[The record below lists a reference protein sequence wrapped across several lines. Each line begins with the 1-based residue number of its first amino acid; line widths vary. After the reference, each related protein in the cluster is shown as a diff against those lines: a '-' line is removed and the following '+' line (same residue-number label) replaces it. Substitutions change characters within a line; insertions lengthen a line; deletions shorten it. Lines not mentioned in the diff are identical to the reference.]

1 MSKILATLYQNHFG
15 RPPASIVP
23 LAAHASQRAMF
34 RLFSPAGSSV
44 GVISTDAGQNESFV
58 GFTRHFRKHGLPAP
72 EIFGV
77 SEDRQHYLLE
87 DLGNDS
93 LLDIHLRERHITQP
107 SPRVVALYRKAVE
120 YLVRFQ
126 VVASKDLDF
135 TLCHKAKAFDRDA
148 LINDMNFFLKSFAQ
162 ELIPNVDEQAVR
174 SDFGLFANY
183 LAQAESHYFLYRDF
197 QARNIMV
204 RKNASGEDDLAFIDY
219 QDGRRG
225 PLQYDIVS
233 LLYQSKADLPAD
245 TRKLLLN
252 HYLDALANE
261 IPVDRERFLH
271 FYHGFIFVRLMQVLG
286 TYGEQG
292 LRQKKEYFKQ
302 SIPFA
307 LANLAHLLE
316 AVALPIELPN
326 LRALF
331 KELVEKH
338 RPPELPVAR
347 GSLSVN
353 IVSFSYRNGYPPID
367 TAHGGG
373 FVFDCRCVPNP
384 GREERYK
391 RLTGQDE
398 PVKEYLTR
406 REEAN
411 DFYNHVYAICAQAI
425 ESYRTRGFNS
435 LSIAFGCTGGQ
446 HRSIYFAER
455 LASDL
460 GEVPGVFVQLHHN
473 NLEHLKATGIVAT

>member
-1 MSKILATLYQNHFG
+1 MSKILAQLYQNHFG
-15 RPPASIVP
+15 RTPASIVP

-34 RLFSPAGSSV
+34 RLVSQAGTAV
-44 GVISTDAGQNESFV
+44 GVSNADVPQNDSFV
-58 GFTRHFRKHGLPAP
+58 GFTQHFRKHGLPAP
-72 EIFGV
+72 EIYGV
-77 SEDRQHYLLE
+77 SDDRQHYLVE
-87 DLGNDS
+87 DFGNDT
-93 LLDIHLRERHITQP
+93 LLDVHLRERHINQP
-107 SPRVVALYRKAVE
+107 SPKVVALYQKAVE
-120 YLVRFQ
+120 YLVKFQ
-126 VVASKDLDF
+126 VVAGRDIDF
-135 TLCHKAKAFDRDA
+135 SLCHKAKAFDRTA
-148 LINDMNFFLKSFAQ
+148 IIKDMQFFLNSFAR
-162 ELIPNVDEQAVR
+162 ELIPTLNESAIVA
-174 SDFGLFANY
+174 DFGIFADF
-183 LAQAESHYFLYRDF
+183 LDKADSSFFLYRDF

-204 RKNASGEDDLAFIDY
+204 RKNAAGEDDLAFIDY

-245 TRKLLLN
+245 TRKILLN
-252 HYLDALANE
+252 HYLDALAE
-261 IPVDRERFLH
+261 QIPVDRERFLH

-307 LANLAHLLE
+307 LGNLAHLLE

-331 KELVEKH
+331 TELVEKH

-353 IVSFSYRNGYPPID
+353 IMSFSYRNGYPVID
-367 TAHGGG
+367 TSHGGG
-373 FVFDCRCVPNP
+373 FVFDCRCIPNP

-398 PVKEYLTR
+398 PVKEYLSQR
-406 REEAN
+406 QEAT
-411 DFYNHVYAICAQAI
+411 DFYNHVYAICSQAI
-425 ESYRTRGFNS
+425 ESYRSRGFNS

-455 LASDL
+455 LTHDL
-460 GEVPGVFVQLHHN
+460 GEVHGVFIQLHHS
-473 NLEHLKATGIVAT
+473 NLENLRNSGVIV

>member
-1 MSKILATLYQNHFG
+1 MSKILAALYQNHFG
-15 RPPASIVP
+15 RLPASIVP

-34 RLFSPAGSSV
+34 RLISPAGSSV
-44 GVISTDAGQNESFV
+44 GVISSDAAQNSTFL
-58 GFTRHFRKHGLPAP
+58 GFTEAFRKHALPAP
-72 EIFGV
+72 EIYGV
-77 SEDRQHYLLE
+77 NADGTHYLLE
-87 DLGNDS
+87 DLGDDS
-93 LLDIHLRERHITQP
+93 LLDLHLRERHINQP

-126 VVASKDLDF
+126 VVAARDLDF
-135 TLCHKAKAFDRDA
+135 SLCHKAAVFDRA
-148 LINDMNFFLKSFAQ
+148 AIINDMQFFFKSFAC
-162 ELIPNVDEQAVR
+162 ELLPVVDEKGVSA
-174 SDFGLFANY
+174 DFELFGDF
-183 LAQAESHYFLYRDF
+183 LAQANNNFFFYRDF

-204 RKNASGEDDLAFIDY
+204 RKNAAGEDDLAFIDY

-245 TRKLLLN
+245 TRKVLLN
-252 HYLDALANE
+252 HYLDALAGE
-261 IPVDRERFLH
+261 IEVDREKFLN

-292 LRQKKEYFKQ
+292 LRQKKDYFKQ

-307 LANLAHLLE
+307 LANLSHLLE
-316 AVALPIELPN
+316 TVALPIELPH

-331 KELVEKH
+331 TELVEKH
-338 RPPELPVAR
+338 RPPELPLAR
-347 GSLSVN
+347 GSLSVS
-353 IVSFSYRNGYPPID
+353 ILSFSYRNGYPAID
-367 TAHGGG
+367 SGHGGG
-373 FVFDCRCVPNP
+373 FVFDCRCIPNP

-391 RLTGQDE
+391 RLSGQDE
-398 PVKEYLTR
+398 PVKDYLSQ
-406 REEAN
+406 REEATA
-411 DFYNHVYAICAQAI
+411 FYNHVYAMCSQAI

-460 GEVPGVFVQLHHN
+460 NEVAGVHVQLHHS
-473 NLEHLKATGIVAT
+473 NLEHLKATGVVL